1 MPRWLNEGLAQIFE
15 TAILEAGVLRVG
27 HADPERLSRVKEAL
41 RRNQLV
47 PVADLLK
54 ANPDQFLVGHASD
67 QQISGAY
74 YLNSWALA
82 FYLTFAQR
90 RLGTPE
96 LDEYVRSLRQGAE
109 PLDAFSKLVGEP
121 LPVFQ
126 EAFHRYLRALHS
138 DGSTVR

>member
-1 MPRWLNEGLAQIFE
+1 
-15 TAILEAGVLRVG
+15 
-27 HADPERLSRVKEAL
+27 
-41 RRNQLV
+41 
-47 PVADLLK
+47 LLK
-54 ANPDQFLVGHASD
+54 ADPDKFLVGHAND
-67 QQISGAY
+67 QQVSDAY
-74 YLNSWALA
+74 YLSSWALA